1 MIPDRLPARAS
12 RGEERLFGI
21 LRRLP
26 DDHVVYYE
34 PIIQFRYPDFI
45 VISPR
50 LGLLVIEVKGWYP
63 RDVLSA
69 DSNTVTVM
77 SDGHPAACKHPLRQA
92 REYFTRLIDVAKRQ
106 LPQLVNRSGTYSG
119 RLRFPIGYFVVLSN
133 ISRDSFDDAP
143 QIAFDRIF
151 DPKRTVLRDELVA
164 WEEMELSGEPL
175 LDQLKQY
182 VEPWWPFPPLTPK
195 EIDAVRCLIHPEI
208 ALELPLFAEPPA
220 EDEAP
225 TGRPAV
231 VPSSARSMPIVPRP
245 RSATPMPAST
255 RALEGLKA
263 LDLRQERLA
272 RRIGTGHRVVYG
284 VAGSGKTVLL
294 AGRAKLLAS
303 QHPDAR
309 VLLLTYNVAL
319 AGMLAG
325 HLKDFPSIMV
335 RTFHTWAGAQ
345 GLACDRTKEDE
356 ADDDLGERLAH
367 IIEQG
372 KGYARTLDA
381 VLIDEAQDFAP
392 SWFRCAT
399 LALKDPNDGDLL
411 IVADGSQGLYKR
423 RKFTW
428 KSVGVNAAGRTI
440 HSNLDLDR
448 NYRNTTAILNVAG
461 LFTAKSAPSID
472 DAILSPKVDPGL
484 CRRPGGIV
492 PVLCRCPEG
501 DDQVQTVVRTVQGLT
516 KGVFFDES
524 VEPVPLDRIAVL
536 YRAATGAR
544 FPVLKRL
551 IEDLSELGPVQWL
564 TDPDNHLARKNA
576 CAPGVKVT
584 TIYTAKGLQFAAVVL
599 IWAEDLPL
607 IADTTYEDTERR
619 LMYVALTRAEDYLVL
634 TSARPCS
641 FTDLIQTSGLAR
653 VVDSNP
659 PEVPAE

>member
-12 RGEERLFGI
+12 RGEERLFGV

-34 PIIQFRYPDFI
+34 PVIQFRYPDFI
-45 VISPR
+45 VISPK

-63 RDVLSA
+63 RDILAA
-69 DSNTVTVM
+69 DSNSVTVM
-77 SDGHPAACKHPLRQA
+77 SDGQPTACKHPLRQA

-106 LPQLVNRSGTYSG
+106 LPQLVNRSGPHKG
-119 RLRFPIGYFVVLSN
+119 RLRFPIGYFAVLSN

-164 WEEMELSGEPL
+164 WEEMELGGEPL
-175 LDQLKQY
+175 LNQLKQY
-182 VEPWWPFPPLTPK
+182 VEPWWPFPSLQPK
-195 EIDAVRCLIHPEI
+195 EVDAVRCLIHPEI
-208 ALELPLFAEPPA
+208 ALELPLFAEPPTQ
-220 EDEAP
+220 EPEP
-225 TGRPAV
+225 PAV
-231 VPSSARSMPIVPRP
+231 AAAAGANRDQAKPKPR
-245 RSATPMPAST
+245 RASE
-255 RALEGLKA
+255 LEGLKA

-272 RRIGTGHRVVYG
+272 RRIGTGHRVIYG

-294 AGRAKLLAS
+294 AGRAKLLAA
-303 QHPDAR
+303 QCPDAR

-319 AGMLAG
+319 AGMLTAQ
-325 HLKDFPSIMV
+325 LKDFPSIIV
-335 RTFHTWAGAQ
+335 KTFHTWAGAQ
-345 GLACDRTKEDE
+345 GVACDRTKEGE
-356 ADDDLGERLAH
+356 ADDDLGERLAQLLD
-367 IIEQG
+367 QG
-372 KGYARTLDA
+372 KGYSRTLDA

-392 SWFRCAT
+392 SWFRCVT

-440 HSNLDLDR
+440 HSNFDLDR

-461 LFTAKSAPSID
+461 LFTAKSSPSIE
-472 DAILSPKVDPGL
+472 DAILSPKVDPAL
-484 CRRPGGIV
+484 CRRPGGMV
-492 PVLCRCPEG
+492 PVLCRCPES
-501 DDQVQTVVRTVQGLT
+501 DDQVQAVVRTVQGLT
-516 KGVFFDES
+516 KGAFFEET

-544 FPVLKRL
+544 FPALKRL

-564 TDPDNHLARKNA
+564 TDPDDHLARKNA
-576 CAPGVKVT
+576 SAPGVKVT
-584 TIYTAKGLQFAAVVL
+584 TIYTAKGLQFAAVIL
-599 IWAEDLPL
+599 IWADDLPL
-607 IADTTYEDTERR
+607 IADTTDEDTERR
-619 LMYVALTRAEDYLVL
+619 LMYVALTRAEDYLAL
-634 TSARPCS
+634 TSARPSS

-653 VVDSNP
+653 VLESMP
-659 PEVPAE
+659 SRVPAKSK